1 MAITGLNHVGL
12 STPDIDRANAFYRD
26 GLGFSEII
34 SFAWPVGTPGA
45 DAGLGL
51 TDTAASVTVLLTG
64 NSYLEVLQFDN
75 PRPIAFDSP
84 PTLRREGISHIGLE
98 VTDLANATDLVVAS
112 GGSVDA
118 SSPATNNS
126 RLVRDPDGNIIELHT
141 SSPDDPLDYRQLRV
155 HTPGGLD
162 GEPQPFTPARR
173 DVVKG
178 LSFVG
183 ITTAR
188 TADLTDFYKHA
199 NLNPSS
205 TSSWESSAGAPRAAL
220 ATAESGTSTPV
231 NVGNAY
237 LDFIEFRDQAIALK
251 PTDARIIE
259 YGFNHLCF
267 DVVGIDSTHQALTQ
281 AGMTC
286 FAPWIN
292 MPGGTSAMGYA
303 LDVSRNPV
311 ELLEH
316 LSARSIMW
324 PGHLS
329 V

>member
-12 STPDIDRANAFYRD
+12 STPDVGRANAFYRD

-64 NSYLEVLQFDN
+64 NSYLEVLQFDS
-75 PRPIAFDSP
+75 PLPIAFDSA

-98 VTDLANATDLVVAS
+98 VTNLESATDLVVAS

-118 SSPATNNS
+118 NFPATETS

-141 SSPDDPLDYRQLRV
+141 SSQGDPLDYRRLRV
-155 HTPGGLD
+155 HTPNGLD
-162 GEPQPFTPARR
+162 GEPQLFTPARR
-173 DVVKG
+173 DVVRG
-178 LSFVG
+178 LSFAG

-188 TADLTDFYKHA
+188 TADLLDFYKHA
-199 NLNPSS
+199 NLNPSN
-205 TSSWESSAGAPRAAL
+205 TSSWDSRASAPRAAL
-220 ATAESGTSTPV
+220 ATAGSGISTSV
-231 NVGNAY
+231 QVSNAY
-237 LDFIEFRDQAIALK
+237 LDFSEFRDQPIALK

-267 DVVGIDSTHQALTQ
+267 DVTGIDSTHQALTQ

-292 MPGGTSAMGYA
+292 MPGGSSAMGYA

>member
-51 TDTAASVTVLLTG
+51 TDTSASVTVLLTG
-64 NSYLEVLQFDN
+64 NSYLEVLQFTS
-75 PRPIAFDSP
+75 PQPITFDSP

-98 VTDLANATDLVVAS
+98 VTDLDSATDLVVAS

-118 SSPATNNS
+118 ILSATSNS
-126 RLVRDPDGNIIELHT
+126 RLVRDPDRNIIELHT
-141 SSPDDPLDYRQLRV
+141 SSQDDPLNYHQLRV

-162 GEPQPFTPARR
+162 GEPQSFTPARR

-178 LSFVG
+178 LSFAG
-183 ITTAR
+183 ITTAS
-188 TADLTDFYKHA
+188 TTDLTDFYKHA
-199 NLNPSS
+199 NLNPSN
-205 TSSWESSAGAPRAAL
+205 TSSWESRASAPRAAL
-220 ATAESGTSTPV
+220 ATATSGISTSV
-231 NVGNAY
+231 QVSNAY
-237 LDFIEFRDQAIALK
+237 LDFIEFRDQPIALK
-251 PTDARIIE
+251 PTNARIIE

-267 DVVGIDSTHQALTQ
+267 DVTGIDSTHQALTQ

-303 LDVSRNPV
+303 LDVSHNPI

>member
-64 NSYLEVLQFDN
+64 NSYLEVLQFDS
-75 PRPIAFDSP
+75 PLPIAFDSA

-98 VTDLANATDLVVAS
+98 VTNLESATDLVVAS

-118 SSPATNNS
+118 NFPATETS

-141 SSPDDPLDYRQLRV
+141 SSQGDPLDYRRLRV
-155 HTPGGLD
+155 HTPDGLD

-173 DVVKG
+173 DVVRG
-178 LSFVG
+178 LSFAG

-188 TADLTDFYKHA
+188 TADLLDFYKHA
-199 NLNPSS
+199 NLNPSN
-205 TSSWESSAGAPRAAL
+205 TSSWDSRASAPRAAL
-220 ATAESGTSTPV
+220 ATAGSGISTSV
-231 NVGNAY
+231 QVSNVY
-237 LDFIEFRDQAIALK
+237 LDFIEFRDQPIALK

-267 DVVGIDSTHQALTQ
+267 DVTGIDSTHQALTQ

-292 MPGGTSAMGYA
+292 MPGGSSAMGYA

-324 PGHLS
+324 PGHLL

>member
-64 NSYLEVLQFDN
+64 NSYLEVLQFDS
-75 PRPIAFDSP
+75 PLPIAFDSA

-98 VTDLANATDLVVAS
+98 VTNLESATDLVVAS

-118 SSPATNNS
+118 NFPATETS
-126 RLVRDPDGNIIELHT
+126 RLVRDPDGNFIELHT
-141 SSPDDPLDYRQLRV
+141 SSQGDPLDYRRLRV
-155 HTPGGLD
+155 HTPDGLD

-173 DVVKG
+173 DVVRG
-178 LSFVG
+178 LSFAG

-188 TADLTDFYKHA
+188 TADLLDFYKHA
-199 NLNPSS
+199 NLNPSN
-205 TSSWESSAGAPRAAL
+205 TSSWESRASAPRAAL
-220 ATAESGTSTPV
+220 AAAESGTSTPV

-237 LDFIEFRDQAIALK
+237 LEFIEFRDQPIALK

-292 MPGGTSAMGYA
+292 MPGGSSAMGYA